1 MLIVAFQQGKSQDYE
16 AFVPCRYG
24 LDHPLPN
31 GNKGI
36 VEKIES
42 LEKGGLAASV
52 VSVAELYEGIYYSTN
67 PANKE
72 KVLNDFLSG
81 ISTLGI
87 EDEVCKVFGKERGR
101 LRQEKKMIGDFDLL
115 IASTCLHHRLT
126 LLTNNRKRYEMVD
139 GLKILSLL

>member
-1 MLIVAFQQGKSQDYE
+1 MKPSYLVDTDWIIHY
-16 AFVPCRYG
+16 
-24 LDHPLPN
+24 LN

-42 LEKGGLAASV
+42 LEKDGLAASV
-52 VSVAELYEGIYYSTN
+52 ISVAELYEGIYYSTN
-67 PANKE
+67 PTSNE
-72 KVLNDFLSG
+72 KALNDFLSG

-87 EDEVCKVFGKERGR
+87 EDEDCRVFGKERGR

-126 LLTNNRKRYEMVD
+126 LLTNNRRHYEMVD